1 MTTELRGRGPM
12 PTLSVLVAAAEHGLH
27 AWVRDHVPEAVR
39 RAALEEE
46 IGFWLN
52 TAAQDMQYAAAYR
65 ANAPQSGEPAEG
77 YLDRWVALGSGAH
90 VLMGPRYLG
99 RNPDLPFV
107 GVSASDRPL
116 TPDDRDQLI
125 LTAHAQFAAF
135 SPGFVLLTTS
145 DPIGAWPNTTPEQ
158 RDVVGLL
165 RDLRRK
171 QTPGDLTCSPRS
183 NTEFYDRYQAIH
195 AADFEQDPKR
205 TRWTRCEKRADLQ
218 ALADRGLVF
227 DVLVG
232 NVWAGVMAAE
242 PDTRRGVRG
251 ATVVELILDHPYR
264 GQGYGRHLSALL
276 ATALPLPDAE
286 ALIGTI
292 HAHNV
297 AAYRAALRAGRVD
310 VGGEIAIP
318 L

>member
-1 MTTELRGRGPM
+1 MTTEFRGRSPL
-12 PTLSVLVAAAEHGLH
+12 PTLSVLVAAAERGLH
-27 AWVRDHVPEAVR
+27 EWVRDHVPEAVR

-52 TAAQDMQYAAAYR
+52 TAAQDMQYAATYR
-65 ANAPQSGEPAEG
+65 ANAPQSGEPAEA
-77 YLDRWVALGSGAH
+77 YLDRWLALGSGAH

-116 TPDDRDQLI
+116 TSDDRGQLI
-125 LTAHAQFAAF
+125 ETAHAHFAAF

-145 DPIGAWPNTTPEQ
+145 DPVGAWPDTQPEQ
-158 RDVVGLL
+158 RDMVSLL
-165 RDLRRK
+165 RDLRRQ

-183 NTEFYDRYQAIH
+183 NTDFYDRYQAIH
-195 AADFEQDPKR
+195 ATDVEQDPQR
-205 TRWTRCEKRADLQ
+205 ARWTRCEERADLQ
-218 ALADRGLVF
+218 ALADQDLLF
-227 DVLVG
+227 DVYIG
-232 NVWAGVMAAE
+232 NVWAGVIAAE
-242 PDTRRGVRG
+242 PATRRGVRG
-251 ATVVELILDHPYR
+251 ATVVELILGHPYR

-276 ATALPLPDAE
+276 ATALPLPDDE

-292 HAHNV
+292 HADNV